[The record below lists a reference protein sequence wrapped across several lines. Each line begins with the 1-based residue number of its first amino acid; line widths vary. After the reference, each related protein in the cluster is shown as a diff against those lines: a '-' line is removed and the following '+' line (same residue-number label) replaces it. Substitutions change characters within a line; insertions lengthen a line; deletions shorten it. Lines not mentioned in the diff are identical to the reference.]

1 MDRKSIAILVVCGLL
16 LFCMNLLVNRKYPP
30 IPVPVSTNQTL
41 TATSPAS
48 GGTNAGA
55 VQSAG
60 GNQVT
65 AANLSNV
72 VSTFVV
78 HPEIPEELQ
87 VLSNDNARYTFT
99 SRGGGL
105 KKVEL
110 FHYAD
115 TVSRRRQK
123 VQPANE
129 LASLNATSGP
139 PVLAILGDESV
150 QGDGNFI
157 LTQMN
162 GGLRAEKTLTNGLTL
177 VKDFQLGTNYLVT
190 ASVRLENRSSQA
202 LTIPAQEWVIGTATP
217 MGPQDNGQAESVLW
231 NDGTNTIP
239 VNLPYFS
246 TNTSTL
252 LVFPRVPKTEY
263 RAGNNNVAWASVQN
277 QFFALA
283 MMPVTNNPAATNGQA
298 TNTVSQPNPVAS
310 NTNRLP
316 AAIVARMVDLPPPS
330 QEEMDANSRTVK
342 TPKGLQAALI
352 YPGVVLQPGEAVE
365 NDFNL
370 FAGPKEYHTLAA
382 IGDRFNNNIDRIMGF
397 NGIWGTCAWG
407 MLMTMNW
414 MHAMLA
420 LPYGWA
426 IVALTAL
433 IKLIFWPLTQYSTKS
448 MKRMQA
454 LQPQIKLL
462 QEKYKDDP
470 AKFSQKQMEFWK
482 KNKVNPLSGCLPML
496 VQIPVLGGFYRM
508 LQSAIELRGQPFLW
522 VGDLSKPDTLFSIPI
537 PLHFLGQADVF
548 FPVNPMP
555 LLMGA
560 SMLWQSHL
568 TPASPG
574 MDPAQQKMMRYMPLF
589 ILLFLYNFSSGL
601 ALYWTVSNLL
611 GILQT
616 KMIRAQTDPAG
627 AAKAVVPVA
636 PQKKKK

>member
-1 MDRKSIAILVVCGLL
+1 MDRKSITILVVCIALL
-16 LFCMNLLVNRKYPP
+16 VCMNMLVNRKYPP

-41 TATSPAS
+41 NATSQTY
-48 GGTNAGA
+48 GGTNTG
-55 VQSAG
+55 VQSTG

-65 AANLSNV
+65 GANLSNV
-72 VSTFVV
+72 ASKFVV
-78 HPEIPEELQ
+78 HPEIAEELQ
-87 VLSNDNARYTFT
+87 VVSNDNARYTFT

-123 VQPANE
+123 VQLTNA
-129 LASLNATSGP
+129 LATLNATSGP

-150 QGDGNFI
+150 QGDGVFK
-157 LTQMN
+157 LTPTD
-162 GGLRAEKTLTNGLTL
+162 GGMRAEKTLTNGLTV
-177 VKDFQLGTNYLVT
+177 VKQFQLGTNYLMTV
-190 ASVRLENRSSQA
+190 SVRLENHSRQA
-202 LTIPAQEWVIGTATP
+202 ITIPAQEWVAGTATP

-231 NDGTNTIP
+231 NDGTNTLP
-239 VNLPYFS
+239 VSLMYFS

-263 RAGNNNVAWASVQN
+263 RAGNDNVVWASAQN
-277 QFFALA
+277 QFFALVT
-283 MMPVTNNPAATNGQA
+283 MPVTNNPASPNGPTTNAVNQPSPSA
-298 TNTVSQPNPVAS
+298 YNTD
-310 NTNRLP
+310 RLP
-316 AAIVARMVDLPPPS
+316 AAIVVRMVDLPAPS
-330 QEEMDANSRTVK
+330 QDEMDANPRTVK
-342 TPKGLQAALI
+342 NPKGMQAALI
-352 YPGVVLQPGEAVE
+352 YPGFTLQPEEAVE
-365 NDFNL
+365 NDFTL

-382 IGDRFNNNIDRIMGF
+382 IADRFNNNVDRVMGF
-397 NGIWGTCAWG
+397 NGFFGGFAWA

-426 IVALTAL
+426 IVVLTAL

-448 MKRMQA
+448 MKRMAA

-482 KNKVNPLSGCLPML
+482 KNKVNPLSGCLPMM

-537 PLHFLGQADVF
+537 PLHFLGHADMF

-574 MDPAQQKMMRYMPLF
+574 MDPAQQKMMRYMPLI

-627 AAKAVVPVA
+627 AAKAAVPVA

>member
-1 MDRKSIAILVVCGLL
+1 MDRKSIAILVACGLL
-16 LFCMNLLVNRKYPP
+16 LLGMNMLVNRKYPP
-30 IPVPVSTNQTL
+30 IPVPVATNQL
-41 TATSPAS
+41 SSATSPVY
-48 GGTNAGA
+48 GGTNAG
-55 VQSAG
+55 VQSAV
-60 GNQVT
+60 GNQGT
-65 AANLSNV
+65 TANLSNIA
-72 VSTFVV
+72 STFVV
-78 HPEIPEELQ
+78 HPEIAEELL
-87 VLSNDNARYTFT
+87 VVSNDNARYTFT

-110 FHYAD
+110 LHYAD

-123 VQPANE
+123 VQITNE
-129 LASLNATSGP
+129 LATLNTTSGP

-150 QGDGNFI
+150 QGDGNFK
-157 LTQMN
+157 LTPII
-162 GGLRAEKTLTNGLTL
+162 GGMRAEKTLTNGLAV
-177 VKDFQLGTNYLVT
+177 VKEFQLGTNYLLT
-190 ASVRLENRSSQA
+190 ASVRLENRSGRA
-202 LTIPAQEWVIGTATP
+202 LTVPAQEWVAGTATP

-239 VNLPYFS
+239 VTLPYFS

-263 RAGNNNVAWASVQN
+263 RAGNDNVAWASVQN

-283 MMPVTNNPAATNGQA
+283 MMPVTNSAASTNEQT
-298 TNTVSQPNPVAS
+298 TNAVSQPNPMAS

-316 AAIVARMVDLPPPS
+316 AAIVVRMVDLPAPS
-330 QEEMDANSRTVK
+330 QDEIDANSRTVK
-342 TPKGLQAALI
+342 NPRGLQAGLI

-365 NDFNL
+365 NNFNL

-382 IGDRFNNNIDRIMGF
+382 IADRFNNNVDRVMGF
-397 NGIWGTCAWG
+397 NGFFGGFAWA

-426 IVALTAL
+426 IVTLTAL

-448 MKRMQA
+448 MKRMAA

-482 KNKVNPLSGCLPML
+482 KNKVNPLSGCLPAL

-508 LQSAIELRGQPFLW
+508 LQSASELRGQPFLW

-537 PLHFLGQADVF
+537 PMHFLGHADVF

-589 ILLFLYNFSSGL
+589 ILVFLYNFSSGL

-611 GILQT
+611 GIVQT
-616 KMIRAQTDPAG
+616 KMIRAQTDPAA